1 MFEIDVK
8 KNLNQSKKIRKY
20 SQNYTK
26 DCKRVR
32 VRMGSDS
39 EWSSGRGY
47 GAKKKT
53 KKKNKTKQN
62 KANTLQSRAGSH
74 GESFRMVIGQGLWF
88 KEKKSR
94 RPKIPKKLSL
104 TDEPVY
110 KHTDGP
116 VDMAICKSLS

>member
-53 KKKNKTKQN
+53 KKKNKTKQKN
-62 KANTLQSRAGSH
+62 AMIYRKQ
-74 GESFRMVIGQGLWF
+74 
-88 KEKKSR
+88 
-94 RPKIPKKLSL
+94 RPKTCLIKTADVTELIQ
-104 TDEPVY
+104 
-110 KHTDGP
+110 
-116 VDMAICKSLS
+116 A